1 MQLRPKKRGRFA
13 GTRPPGSFH
22 LPIKVEPLEAGYAEH
37 LSTDGDNL
45 VQVAQ
50 YLFENHGHVFVKMLA
65 AMRNRVPGVS
75 KVEAH
80 SLEDGS
86 LVLRFQDGSFKDPF
100 VDRFV
105 SDGAIKMFAYLVL
118 LYDPRPH
125 PLLCVEEPEN
135 QLYPALLGELAE
147 EFRAYSRK
155 RKGGGQVLVSTH
167 SPDFLNAVNLD
178 EVYWLAKGEDG
189 YTTAQRASDVDLI
202 RSLVREGDKMGWLW
216 KQGFFTG
223 ADPR

>member
-1 MQLRPKKRGRFA
+1 
-13 GTRPPGSFH
+13 
-22 LPIKVEPLEAGYAEH
+22 VEPLEAGYAEH